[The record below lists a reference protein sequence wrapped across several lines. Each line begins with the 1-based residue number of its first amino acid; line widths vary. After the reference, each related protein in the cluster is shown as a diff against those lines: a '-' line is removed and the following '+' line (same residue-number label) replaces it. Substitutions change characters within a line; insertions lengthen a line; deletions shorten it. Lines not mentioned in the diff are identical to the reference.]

1 MSRNAV
7 LCVSALTLSLLAGC
21 STTAEVTSY
30 LPEDTKIIVRF
41 LANDL
46 PLPDNSSVRRTGTV
60 ITGSGSNWAGRLEL
74 TAPQT
79 PGQLMRFF
87 AEGVVGAGWTL
98 KATTVSSTI
107 ILVIEKDG
115 RVGAIEIADSRPV
128 ISSGGLLGLAG
139 NTGRSASTETE
150 VRISVNHK
158 DAVQDQ
164 APFEGGTLLSAL
176 IPTMPLTM
184 PPSQPRQPATA
195 TLVEP
200 VVASVP
206 TLPVASTAALPA
218 Q

>member
-1 MSRNAV
+1 MTDRRDTLRAMSRFARACIV
-7 LCVSALTLSLLAGC
+7 VVALLTITGC
-21 STTAEVTSY
+21 TTASTIASY

-46 PLPDNSSVRRTGTV
+46 PLPDNSSVKRTGTV

-87 AEGVVGAGWTL
+87 AEGAVGAGWTL

-107 ILVIEKDG
+107 ILVIEKGG

-128 ISSGGLLGLAG
+128 VAQSGLLGLGG
-139 NTGRSASTETE
+139 NTAAGAETE

-164 APFEGGTLLSAL
+164 TPFEGGALLSSLSAAASL
-176 IPTMPLTM
+176 
-184 PPSQPRQPATA
+184 PPQ
-195 TLVEP
+195 
-200 VVASVP
+200 
-206 TLPVASTAALPA
+206 
-218 Q
+218 

>member
-1 MSRNAV
+1 MLRTANV
-7 LCVSALTLSLLAGC
+7 VFALTVIVLVAGC
-21 STTAEVTSY
+21 TTASTIASY

-46 PLPDNSSVRRTGTV
+46 PLPDNSSVKRTGTV

-87 AEGVVGAGWTL
+87 AEGAVGAGWTL

-107 ILVIEKDG
+107 ILVMEKGG
-115 RVGAIEIADSRPV
+115 RVGSIEIADSRV
-128 ISSGGLLGLAG
+128 NSANAGLFGVGG
-139 NTGRSASTETE
+139 TSSTETE

-164 APFEGGTLLSAL
+164 TPFEGGALLSRLSAAASL
-176 IPTMPLTM
+176 
-184 PPSQPRQPATA
+184 PPQ
-195 TLVEP
+195 
-200 VVASVP
+200 
-206 TLPVASTAALPA
+206 
-218 Q
+218 

>member
-1 MSRNAV
+1 MSRFAPLSV
-7 LCVSALTLSLLAGC
+7 ALFALLTITGC
-21 STTAEVTSY
+21 TTASTIASY

-46 PLPDNSSVRRTGTV
+46 PLPDNSSVKRTGTV

-87 AEGVVGAGWTL
+87 AEGAVGAGWTL

-115 RVGAIEIADSRPV
+115 RVGAIEIADSRATAANAGLFGLGGTA
-128 ISSGGLLGLAG
+128 SS
-139 NTGRSASTETE
+139 ETE

-164 APFEGGTLLSAL
+164 APFEGGALLSSVSAPASL
-176 IPTMPLTM
+176 
-184 PPSQPRQPATA
+184 PSQ
-195 TLVEP
+195 
-200 VVASVP
+200 
-206 TLPVASTAALPA
+206 
-218 Q
+218 

>member
-1 MSRNAV
+1 MSRFAPLSV
-7 LCVSALTLSLLAGC
+7 ALVALLTITGC
-21 STTAEVTSY
+21 TTASTIASY

-46 PLPDNSSVRRTGTV
+46 PLPDNSSVKRTGTV

-87 AEGVVGAGWTL
+87 AEGAVGAGWTL

-107 ILVIEKDG
+107 ILVMEKGG
-115 RVGAIEIADSRPV
+115 RVGSIEIADSRV
-128 ISSGGLLGLAG
+128 NSA
-139 NTGRSASTETE
+139 NTGLFGVGGTSSTETE

-164 APFEGGTLLSAL
+164 TPFEGGALLSSLSTTASL
-176 IPTMPLTM
+176 
-184 PPSQPRQPATA
+184 PPQ
-195 TLVEP
+195 
-200 VVASVP
+200 
-206 TLPVASTAALPA
+206 
-218 Q
+218 

>member
-1 MSRNAV
+1 MSRFAPLSV
-7 LCVSALTLSLLAGC
+7 ALFALLTSTGC
-21 STTAEVTSY
+21 TTASAIASY

-46 PLPDNSSVRRTGTV
+46 PLPDNSSVKRTGTV

-87 AEGVVGAGWTL
+87 AEGAVGAGWTL

-115 RVGAIEIADSRPV
+115 RVGAIEIADSRATAANAGLFGLGGTA
-128 ISSGGLLGLAG
+128 SS
-139 NTGRSASTETE
+139 ETE

-164 APFEGGTLLSAL
+164 APFEGGALLSNVSAPASL
-176 IPTMPLTM
+176 
-184 PPSQPRQPATA
+184 PPQ
-195 TLVEP
+195 
-200 VVASVP
+200 
-206 TLPVASTAALPA
+206 
-218 Q
+218 

>member
-1 MSRNAV
+1 MLRTVNVVFALAV
-7 LCVSALTLSLLAGC
+7 IVLVAGC
-21 STTAEVTSY
+21 TTASTIASY

-46 PLPDNSSVRRTGTV
+46 PLPDNSSVKRTGTV

-87 AEGVVGAGWTL
+87 AEGAVGAGWTL

-107 ILVIEKDG
+107 ILVIEKGG

-128 ISSGGLLGLAG
+128 VAQGGLLGLGANTNAG
-139 NTGRSASTETE
+139 AETE

-164 APFEGGTLLSAL
+164 TPFEGGALLSSLSAAASL
-176 IPTMPLTM
+176 
-184 PPSQPRQPATA
+184 PPQ
-195 TLVEP
+195 
-200 VVASVP
+200 
-206 TLPVASTAALPA
+206 
-218 Q
+218 

>member
-21 STTAEVTSY
+21 STTAEVASY

-46 PLPDNSSVRRTGTV
+46 PLPDNSSVKRTGTV

-87 AEGVVGAGWTL
+87 AEGAVGAGWTL

-107 ILVIEKDG
+107 ILVMEKGG
-115 RVGAIEIADSRPV
+115 RVGSIEIADSR
-128 ISSGGLLGLAG
+128 INSA
-139 NTGRSASTETE
+139 NTGLFGGGGTSSTETE

-164 APFEGGTLLSAL
+164 TPFEGGALLSSLSTTASL
-176 IPTMPLTM
+176 
-184 PPSQPRQPATA
+184 PPQ
-195 TLVEP
+195 
-200 VVASVP
+200 
-206 TLPVASTAALPA
+206 
-218 Q
+218 

>member
-1 MSRNAV
+1 MLRTANV
-7 LCVSALTLSLLAGC
+7 VFALTVIVLVAGC
-21 STTAEVTSY
+21 TTASTIASY

-41 LANDL
+41 LANDF
-46 PLPDNSSVRRTGTV
+46 PLPDNSSVKRTGTV

-87 AEGVVGAGWTL
+87 AEGAVGAGWTL

-107 ILVIEKDG
+107 ILVIEKGG

-128 ISSGGLLGLAG
+128 VAQGGLLGLGG
-139 NTGRSASTETE
+139 NTGDGAETE

-164 APFEGGTLLSAL
+164 TPFEGGALLSSLSTTASL
-176 IPTMPLTM
+176 
-184 PPSQPRQPATA
+184 PPQ
-195 TLVEP
+195 
-200 VVASVP
+200 
-206 TLPVASTAALPA
+206 
-218 Q
+218 

>member
-1 MSRNAV
+1 MSRFAPLSV
-7 LCVSALTLSLLAGC
+7 ALVALLTITGC
-21 STTAEVTSY
+21 TTASTIASY

-46 PLPDNSSVRRTGTV
+46 PLPDNSSVKRTGTV

-87 AEGVVGAGWTL
+87 AEGAVGAGWTL

-107 ILVIEKDG
+107 ILVIEKGG

-128 ISSGGLLGLAG
+128 VAQSGLLGLGG
-139 NTGRSASTETE
+139 NTNAGAETE

-164 APFEGGTLLSAL
+164 TPFEGGALLSSLSTTASL
-176 IPTMPLTM
+176 
-184 PPSQPRQPATA
+184 PPQ
-195 TLVEP
+195 
-200 VVASVP
+200 
-206 TLPVASTAALPA
+206 
-218 Q
+218 

>member
-1 MSRNAV
+1 MSRFASLSV
-7 LCVSALTLSLLAGC
+7 ALVALLTITGC
-21 STTAEVTSY
+21 TTASTIASY

-46 PLPDNSSVRRTGTV
+46 PLPDNSSVKRTGTV

-87 AEGVVGAGWTL
+87 AEGAVGAGWTL

-107 ILVIEKDG
+107 ILVMEKGG
-115 RVGAIEIADSRPV
+115 RVGSIEIADSRV
-128 ISSGGLLGLAG
+128 SSANAGLFGIGGTSS
-139 NTGRSASTETE
+139 NETE

-164 APFEGGTLLSAL
+164 TPFEGGALLSSL
-176 IPTMPLTM
+176 STMASL
-184 PPSQPRQPATA
+184 PPQ
-195 TLVEP
+195 
-200 VVASVP
+200 
-206 TLPVASTAALPA
+206 
-218 Q
+218 

>member
-1 MSRNAV
+1 MSRFAPLSV
-7 LCVSALTLSLLAGC
+7 ALVALLTITGC
-21 STTAEVTSY
+21 TTASTIASY

-46 PLPDNSSVRRTGTV
+46 PLPDNSSVKRTGTV

-87 AEGVVGAGWTL
+87 AEGAVGAGWTL

-107 ILVIEKDG
+107 ILVIEKGG

-128 ISSGGLLGLAG
+128 VAQSGLLGLGGNANAG
-139 NTGRSASTETE
+139 AETE

-164 APFEGGTLLSAL
+164 TPFEGGALLSSLSTTASL
-176 IPTMPLTM
+176 
-184 PPSQPRQPATA
+184 PPQ
-195 TLVEP
+195 
-200 VVASVP
+200 
-206 TLPVASTAALPA
+206 
-218 Q
+218 

>member
-1 MSRNAV
+1 MSRFAPLSV
-7 LCVSALTLSLLAGC
+7 ALVALLTITGC
-21 STTAEVTSY
+21 TTASTIASY

-46 PLPDNSSVRRTGTV
+46 PLPDNSSVKRTGTV

-87 AEGVVGAGWTL
+87 AEGAVGAGWTL

-107 ILVIEKDG
+107 TLVIEKGG

-128 ISSGGLLGLAG
+128 VAQGGLLGLGG
-139 NTGRSASTETE
+139 NTGDGAETE

-164 APFEGGTLLSAL
+164 TPFEGGALLSSLSTTASL
-176 IPTMPLTM
+176 
-184 PPSQPRQPATA
+184 PPQ
-195 TLVEP
+195 
-200 VVASVP
+200 
-206 TLPVASTAALPA
+206 
-218 Q
+218 

>member
-21 STTAEVTSY
+21 STTAEVASY

-46 PLPDNSSVRRTGTV
+46 PLPDNSSVKRTGTV

-87 AEGVVGAGWTL
+87 AEGAVGAGWTL

-107 ILVIEKDG
+107 ILVIEKGG

-128 ISSGGLLGLAG
+128 VAQGGLLGLGG
-139 NTGRSASTETE
+139 NTNAGAETE

-164 APFEGGTLLSAL
+164 TPFEGGALLSSLSTTASL
-176 IPTMPLTM
+176 
-184 PPSQPRQPATA
+184 PPQ
-195 TLVEP
+195 
-200 VVASVP
+200 
-206 TLPVASTAALPA
+206 
-218 Q
+218 

>member
-1 MSRNAV
+1 MKDRRDTLRAMSRFARA
-7 LCVSALTLSLLAGC
+7 CVVVVALLTITGC
-21 STTAEVTSY
+21 TTASTIASY

-46 PLPDNSSVRRTGTV
+46 PLPDNSSVKRTGTV

-87 AEGVVGAGWTL
+87 AEGAVGAGWTL

-107 ILVIEKDG
+107 ILVIEKGG

-128 ISSGGLLGLAG
+128 VAQSGLLGLGG
-139 NTGRSASTETE
+139 NTGAGAETE

-164 APFEGGTLLSAL
+164 TPFEGGALLSSLSTTASL
-176 IPTMPLTM
+176 
-184 PPSQPRQPATA
+184 PPQ
-195 TLVEP
+195 
-200 VVASVP
+200 
-206 TLPVASTAALPA
+206 
-218 Q
+218 

>member
-7 LCVSALTLSLLAGC
+7 LCVSALTLSLLVGC
-21 STTAEVTSY
+21 STTSEVASY

-46 PLPDNSSVRRTGTV
+46 PLPDNASVRRTGTV

-87 AEGVVGAGWTL
+87 AEGAVGAGWTL

-107 ILVIEKDG
+107 ILVMEKGG
-115 RVGAIEIADSRPV
+115 RVGSIEIADSRV
-128 ISSGGLLGLAG
+128 NSTNAGLFGVGG
-139 NTGRSASTETE
+139 TSSTETE

-164 APFEGGTLLSAL
+164 TPFEGGALLSSLSATTSL
-176 IPTMPLTM
+176 
-184 PPSQPRQPATA
+184 PPQ
-195 TLVEP
+195 
-200 VVASVP
+200 
-206 TLPVASTAALPA
+206 
-218 Q
+218 

>member
-1 MSRNAV
+1 LSRFRFGSKADEVTDRRDTLRAMSRFARA
-7 LCVSALTLSLLAGC
+7 CVVVAALLTITGC
-21 STTAEVTSY
+21 TTASTIASY

-46 PLPDNSSVRRTGTV
+46 PLPDNSSVKRSGTV

-87 AEGVVGAGWTL
+87 AEGAVGAGWTL

-107 ILVIEKDG
+107 ILVMEKGG
-115 RVGAIEIADSRPV
+115 RVGSIEIADSRSV
-128 ISSGGLLGLAG
+128 TAGGGLFGLGSG
-139 NTGRSASTETE
+139 SSSSETE

-164 APFEGGTLLSAL
+164 TPFEGGALLSSLSATTSL
-176 IPTMPLTM
+176 
-184 PPSQPRQPATA
+184 PPQ
-195 TLVEP
+195 
-200 VVASVP
+200 
-206 TLPVASTAALPA
+206 
-218 Q
+218 

>member
-21 STTAEVTSY
+21 STTAEVASY

-46 PLPDNSSVRRTGTV
+46 PLPDNSSVKRTGTV

-128 ISSGGLLGLAG
+128 IAQGGLLGGLGSAG
-139 NTGRSASTETE
+139 GDSAETE

-164 APFEGGTLLSAL
+164 APFEGGTLLS
-176 IPTMPLTM
+176 TLT
-184 PPSQPRQPATA
+184 PQTLSLAT
-195 TLVEP
+195 T
-200 VVASVP
+200 VP
-206 TLPVASTAALPA
+206 PVATSSLVSNSPAVSTAALPP

>member
-1 MSRNAV
+1 MSRFAPLSVALVV
-7 LCVSALTLSLLAGC
+7 LLTITGC
-21 STTAEVTSY
+21 TTASTIASY

-46 PLPDNSSVRRTGTV
+46 PLPDNSSVKRTGTV

-87 AEGVVGAGWTL
+87 AEGAVGAGWTL

-107 ILVIEKDG
+107 ILVMEKGG
-115 RVGAIEIADSRPV
+115 RVGSIEIADSR
-128 ISSGGLLGLAG
+128 INSA
-139 NTGRSASTETE
+139 NTGLFGVGGTSSTETE

-164 APFEGGTLLSAL
+164 TPFEGGSLISSLSTTASL
-176 IPTMPLTM
+176 
-184 PPSQPRQPATA
+184 PPQ
-195 TLVEP
+195 
-200 VVASVP
+200 
-206 TLPVASTAALPA
+206 
-218 Q
+218 

>member
-1 MSRNAV
+1 MTDRRDTLRAMSRFARA
-7 LCVSALTLSLLAGC
+7 CVVVVALLTITGC
-21 STTAEVTSY
+21 TTASTIASY

-46 PLPDNSSVRRTGTV
+46 PLPDNSSVKRTGTV

-87 AEGVVGAGWTL
+87 AEGAVGAGWTL

-107 ILVIEKDG
+107 ILVIEKGG

-128 ISSGGLLGLAG
+128 VAQSGLLGLGG
-139 NTGRSASTETE
+139 NTGAGAETE

-164 APFEGGTLLSAL
+164 TPFEGGALLSSL
-176 IPTMPLTM
+176 
-184 PPSQPRQPATA
+184 SATA
-195 TLVEP
+195 
-200 VVASVP
+200 S
-206 TLPVASTAALPA
+206 LPP

>member
-1 MSRNAV
+1 MSRFAP
-7 LCVSALTLSLLAGC
+7 LSVALLALLTITGC
-21 STTAEVTSY
+21 TTASTIASY

-46 PLPDNSSVRRTGTV
+46 PLPDNSSVKRTGTV

-87 AEGVVGAGWTL
+87 AEGAVGAGWTL

-107 ILVIEKDG
+107 ILVMEKGG
-115 RVGAIEIADSRPV
+115 RVGSIEIADSRV
-128 ISSGGLLGLAG
+128 NSANAGLFGVGG
-139 NTGRSASTETE
+139 TSSTETE

-164 APFEGGTLLSAL
+164 TPFEGGALLSSLSAAASL
-176 IPTMPLTM
+176 
-184 PPSQPRQPATA
+184 PPQ
-195 TLVEP
+195 
-200 VVASVP
+200 
-206 TLPVASTAALPA
+206 
-218 Q
+218 

>member
-1 MSRNAV
+1 MSRFAP
-7 LCVSALTLSLLAGC
+7 LSVALLALLTITGC
-21 STTAEVTSY
+21 TTASTIASY

-46 PLPDNSSVRRTGTV
+46 PLPDNSSVKRSGTV

-87 AEGVVGAGWTL
+87 AEGAVGAGWTL

-107 ILVIEKDG
+107 ILVIEKGG

-128 ISSGGLLGLAG
+128 VAQGGLLGLGANTNAG
-139 NTGRSASTETE
+139 AETE

-164 APFEGGTLLSAL
+164 TPFEGGSLISAL
-176 IPTMPLTM
+176 PSVQRLDSLTVGSAVTQRES
-184 PPSQPRQPATA
+184 P
-195 TLVEP
+195 
-200 VVASVP
+200 
-206 TLPVASTAALPA
+206 
-218 Q
+218 

>member
-1 MSRNAV
+1 MSRFAPLSV
-7 LCVSALTLSLLAGC
+7 ALFALLTITGC
-21 STTAEVTSY
+21 TTASTIASY

-46 PLPDNSSVRRTGTV
+46 PLPDNSSVKRTGTV

-87 AEGVVGAGWTL
+87 AEGAVGAGWTL

-107 ILVIEKDG
+107 ILVIEKGG

-128 ISSGGLLGLAG
+128 VAQGGLLGLVG
-139 NTGRSASTETE
+139 NTNAGAETE
-150 VRISVNHK
+150 VRVSVNHK

-164 APFEGGTLLSAL
+164 TPFEGGSLLSAL
-176 IPTMPLTM
+176 PSVQRFDSLTVR
-184 PPSQPRQPATA
+184 STVTPREFP
-195 TLVEP
+195 
-200 VVASVP
+200 
-206 TLPVASTAALPA
+206 
-218 Q
+218 

>member
-1 MSRNAV
+1 MLRTANVFFALLVVV
-7 LCVSALTLSLLAGC
+7 LVAGC
-21 STTAEVTSY
+21 TTASTIASY

-46 PLPDNSSVRRTGTV
+46 PLPDNSSVKRTGTV

-87 AEGVVGAGWTL
+87 AEGAVGAGWTL

-107 ILVIEKDG
+107 ILVIEKGG

-128 ISSGGLLGLAG
+128 VAQGGLLGLGG
-139 NTGRSASTETE
+139 NTNAGAETE

-164 APFEGGTLLSAL
+164 TPFEGGALLSSLSTTASL
-176 IPTMPLTM
+176 
-184 PPSQPRQPATA
+184 PPQ
-195 TLVEP
+195 
-200 VVASVP
+200 
-206 TLPVASTAALPA
+206 
-218 Q
+218 

>member
-21 STTAEVTSY
+21 STTAEVASY

-46 PLPDNSSVRRTGTV
+46 PLPDNSSVKRTGTV

-128 ISSGGLLGLAG
+128 ISQGGLLGGLSAG
-139 NTGRSASTETE
+139 TTGNSNETD

-164 APFEGGTLLSAL
+164 APFEGGTLLSQVLFNSPAPNRVAPETQT
-176 IPTMPLTM
+176 IEARTIE
-184 PPSQPRQPATA
+184 PAT
-195 TLVEP
+195 TLS
-200 VVASVP
+200 A
-206 TLPVASTAALPA
+206 AALTP

>member
-1 MSRNAV
+1 MSRFAPLSV
-7 LCVSALTLSLLAGC
+7 ALVALLTITGC
-21 STTAEVTSY
+21 TTASTIASY

-46 PLPDNSSVRRTGTV
+46 PLPDNSSVKRTGTV

-87 AEGVVGAGWTL
+87 AEGAVGAGWTL

-107 ILVIEKDG
+107 ILVMEKGG
-115 RVGAIEIADSRPV
+115 RVGSIEIADSR
-128 ISSGGLLGLAG
+128 INSA
-139 NTGRSASTETE
+139 NTGLFGVGGTSSTETE

-164 APFEGGTLLSAL
+164 APFEGGALLSSFSAPASL
-176 IPTMPLTM
+176 
-184 PPSQPRQPATA
+184 PSQ
-195 TLVEP
+195 
-200 VVASVP
+200 
-206 TLPVASTAALPA
+206 
-218 Q
+218 

>member
-1 MSRNAV
+1 MSRFAPLSV
-7 LCVSALTLSLLAGC
+7 ALVALLTITGC
-21 STTAEVTSY
+21 TTASTIASY

-46 PLPDNSSVRRTGTV
+46 PLPDNSSVKRTGTV

-87 AEGVVGAGWTL
+87 AEGAVGAGWTL

-107 ILVIEKDG
+107 ILVMEKGG
-115 RVGAIEIADSRPV
+115 RVGSIEIADSPINSASTGLFGV
-128 ISSGGLLGLAG
+128 GG
-139 NTGRSASTETE
+139 TSSTETE

-164 APFEGGTLLSAL
+164 TPFEGGALLSSLSTTASL
-176 IPTMPLTM
+176 
-184 PPSQPRQPATA
+184 PPQ
-195 TLVEP
+195 
-200 VVASVP
+200 
-206 TLPVASTAALPA
+206 
-218 Q
+218 